1 MYFNYHA
8 QAKKLIQQNH
18 LVEYQIV
25 ENWNGISPA
34 LILFFDNHKPMPIR
48 QKRWEEYLPLLNNFN
63 QIYDKY
69 QDYKEFD

>member
-8 QAKKLIQQNH
+8 QAKMLIKQNH
-18 LVEYQIV
+18 LVKYQIV
-25 ENWNGISPA
+25 KNWNDLSPA
-34 LILFFDNHKPMPIR
+34 LVLFFDNHKPMPIR
-48 QKRWEEYLPLLNNFN
+48 QKRWGEYLPLLNNFN